1 MEQIGNKND
10 ERLSRHVFIF
20 FVFIHD
26 LSRLDVLLLV
36 DAFEKFRNNSLKH
49 YGLCPSHYLSA
60 PALSWDVL
68 LNMTKDKLISDLDI
82 YIFFEKGMRGVVSY
96 ISNWYSKANNKSLK
110 SYHPKQEWK
119 HVIHLD
125 ANNLYGFAM
134 SKFLLTSRFK
144 WIDPK

>member
-49 YGLCPSHYLSA
+49 YWLCPSHYLSA

-96 ISNWYSKANNKSLK
+96 ISN
-110 SYHPKQEWK
+110 
-119 HVIHLD
+119 
-125 ANNLYGFAM
+125 
-134 SKFLLTSRFK
+134 
-144 WIDPK
+144 